1 MRDHGQDL
9 FRLTYV
15 SRAILTGRTQFE
27 QLTGAVV
34 SSSQRNNAAAGVT
47 GLLLAYRGCFLQ
59 ALEGPRRNVSQIF
72 SVIGRDLRHV
82 QIEVLEGGPAPA
94 RRFGQ
99 WSMCAATITPEARP
113 AIEALDFRGDF
124 DPFELE
130 SGAALKLLTALSHLP
145 AVAQLARSA

>member
-1 MRDHGQDL
+1 MRDYGQDL

-15 SRAILTGRTQFE
+15 SRATLTGQTQFE
-27 QLTGAVV
+27 DLTRAVV
-34 SSSQRNNAAAGVT
+34 TSSQRNNSAVDVS

-82 QIEVLEGGPAPA
+82 QIEVLEGGAA
-94 RRFGQ
+94 QQRLFGR
-99 WSMCAATITPEARP
+99 WSMCAHTITPEARP
-113 AIEALDFRGDF
+113 AIEALDFRGEF

-130 SGAALKLLTALSHLP
+130 SGAALKLLMTLSHLP
-145 AVAQLARSA
+145 AVAQLARTA

>member
-15 SRAILTGRTQFE
+15 SRAILTGPAQFE
-27 QLTGAVV
+27 HITQAIVT
-34 SSSQRNNAAAGVT
+34 SSQRNNAAVDVT
-47 GLLLAYRGCFLQ
+47 GLLLAHRGCFLQ

-82 QIEVLEGGPAPA
+82 QIEVLEGGVVDA
-94 RRFGQ
+94 RLFGR
-99 WSMCAATITPEARP
+99 WSMCAHTITPQAQP
-113 AIEALDFRGDF
+113 AIDALDFCGEF

-130 SGAALKLLTALSHLP
+130 SGAAVRLLLALSNLP